1 MNDINGVNG
10 YGPVEFMGQSS
21 GSGTEKAKPRPP
33 VASTKDQVEI
43 SPKARLMSLLASMPE
58 IRADKVQE
66 VKQALD
72 NGTYDLEGKLPE
84 ALDKFLDDYQW

>member
-1 MNDINGVNG
+1 MNNINGVNG
-10 YGPVEFMGQSS
+10 YGPVESIGQSS
-21 GSGTEKAKPRPP
+21 GGGAEKAKPKPP
-33 VASTKDQVEI
+33 VANKGDQVEI

-58 IRADKVQE
+58 IRTEKVQE
-66 VKQALD
+66 IKQALD